1 MTRREQI
8 VQEITSLEK
17 ENERICGQLDALKN
31 ELSTTL
37 PDLLDRDPD
46 ADRDARVKEKN
57 AFLRQEGLIP

>member
-8 VQEITSLEK
+8 VQQITSLEA
-17 ENERICGQLDALKN
+17 ESERISGQLDALKN

-46 ADRDARVKEKN
+46 ADRDARVREKN
-57 AFLRQEGLIP
+57 DFLRQEGLIP